1 MVQFAVRNRVD
12 IKAIDRLAAKYGI
25 DVQAMKA
32 KYERSALPPL
42 ESGL

>member
-1 MVQFAVRNRVD
+1 MVQFAVRNRRD
-12 IKAIDRLAAKYGI
+12 IKRVKYGI

-42 ESGL
+42 ESAREPFCS